1 MMDSQ
6 LGSYCRRRRKIARIF
21 ANWVLIALVRFP
33 VESLDYYVFGNRTK
47 YEKWL
52 GNFPLPHMNT
62 IPGIFPQSRF

>member
-21 ANWVLIALVRFP
+21 ANWVLIALACQSR
-33 VESLDYYVFGNRTK
+33 ESDYYVFGNRTK